1 MPPKNIC
8 GQLSCR
14 CITIDSTTN
23 DEPLHNAR
31 IAFYGPTAVGPVHG
45 TTSVAV
51 SNLLSCLETPGDLR
65 VMIVG
70 HGAPGI
76 IITGSGAVA
85 SDRDKRITVR
95 NFSRWSASV
104 GQLESRITE
113 LTFCSCETGAG
124 DKGAELLMKVAN
136 HVKAIVSGFTGIIFV
151 DATGNI
157 TCETGGQWQHAH
169 ANTVLSP
176 VPAPVHKFGETV
188 NLRLKYPEGFRT
200 INISDVFAISFFDPS
215 KDDKRILS
223 LEGEAAHEVVRMVDF
238 TEPSEI
244 DGAPLALITGTLK
257 IEYLSQEER
266 DSRTFL
272 IYNDRLLFDQSTPN
286 VYYYASPALA
296 TALAKFRYE
305 SR

>member
-1 MPPKNIC
+1 MPPQSIC
-8 GQLSCR
+8 GQPSCR
-14 CITIDSTTN
+14 CVTIDGTTN

-31 IAFYGPTAVGPVHG
+31 IAFYGPTGVGPVHG

-95 NFSRWSASV
+95 NFSRWSTPV
-104 GQLESRITE
+104 GHLESRITE

-136 HVKAIVSGFTGIIFV
+136 HVKATVSGFTGIIFV

-157 TCETGGQWQHAH
+157 TCETGGRWQHAH
-169 ANTVLSP
+169 ANKVLSP
-176 VPAPVHKFGETV
+176 VPGPIHKFGEIV
-188 NLRLKYPEGFRT
+188 DLKLKYDEGYRT
-200 INISDVFAISFFDPS
+200 VRISDVFALSFLDPS
-215 KDDKRILS
+215 KDDNRTFL
-223 LEGEAAHEVVRMVDF
+223 LEGEAAQGVVRMVDF
-238 TEPSEI
+238 AEPSEI
-244 DGAPLALITGTLK
+244 DGAPLALTTGTLK
-257 IEYLSQEER
+257 IEYLIQEKP
-266 DSRTFL
+266 DARTFL

-296 TALAKFRYE
+296 TALSEFRYE